1 MISTGKKQIKT
12 KMKYQD
18 LLALNKPLPL
28 LHCIAQGGLAL
39 LRAWIIGMYHT
50 ATNLK
55 SILVSNRMYK
65 TKVNNTKN
73 YREYKTTET
82 SQWQK
87 ACEMVWKI
95 FQQPL

>member
-18 LLALNKPLPL
+18 LLALNKLLPQ
-28 LHCIAQGGLAL
+28 LHYIAQAGLAL
-39 LRAWIIGMYHT
+39 LSAWIISIYHT

-73 YREYKTTET
+73 
-82 SQWQK
+82 
-87 ACEMVWKI
+87 
-95 FQQPL
+95 

>member
-18 LLALNKPLPL
+18 LLALNKLLPQ
-28 LHCIAQGGLAL
+28 LHYIAQAGLAL
-39 LRAWIIGMYHT
+39 LSAWIISMYHT

-82 SQWQK
+82 SQWQ
-87 ACEMVWKI
+87 
-95 FQQPL
+95 